1 MNVKE
6 SLTEIIIVILASLVL
21 SMSVSLNNISIA
33 YTAGISFLIII
44 GANILI
50 KKIIG
55 YHLEINVK
63 TKFWSLYQYGF
74 RKDSHFKK
82 PLPMVWV
89 PLLASLLTKGIFW
102 WLAIL
107 EFDVTPKTER
117 VAKRHGL
124 YRFSQ
129 ITEWHVA
136 WIATWG
142 IILNLLLG
150 IIGYIAGFELFA
162 KLSIYFA
169 AWSIIPLS
177 RLDGS
182 KIFFSSR
189 GLWITLFTITLIIL
203 GWGMTII

>member
-1 MNVKE
+1 MDIKE
-6 SLTEIIIVILASLVL
+6 IGTEIFILVLAAIILAI
-21 SMSVSLNNISIA
+21 SVALKDSSIMYA
-33 YTAGISFLIII
+33 ATISFIIII

-55 YHLEINVK
+55 YLFEIDVK
-63 TKFWSLYQYGF
+63 TKFWSWYQYGF
-74 RKDSHFKK
+74 RKDAHFKK
-82 PLPMVWV
+82 PIPMVWL
-89 PLLASLLTKGIFW
+89 PLLLSLITKGFVQ

-124 YRFSQ
+124 YRFTQ
-129 ITEWHVA
+129 ITEWHIA

-142 IILNLLLG
+142 IIVNFILA

-162 KLSIYFA
+162 KLSIYFI

-177 RLDGS
+177 GLDGA

-189 GLWITLFTITLIIL
+189 GLWITLFTIIIIVL
-203 GWGMTII
+203 GWGLIIF